1 MIYET
6 KERRNGSMEIS
17 ALSIPMYTGTGNTG
31 LEIAMMSKALDTAEI
46 AGDALT
52 RMMEAVVTGLGQNMD
67 IRA

>member
-1 MIYET
+1 
-6 KERRNGSMEIS
+6 MEIS

>member
-1 MIYET
+1 
-6 KERRNGSMEIS
+6 MEIS
-17 ALSIPMYTGTGNTG
+17 ALSIPAYTGTVSTG

-52 RMMEAVVTGLGQNMD
+52 RMMEAVATGLGQNMD